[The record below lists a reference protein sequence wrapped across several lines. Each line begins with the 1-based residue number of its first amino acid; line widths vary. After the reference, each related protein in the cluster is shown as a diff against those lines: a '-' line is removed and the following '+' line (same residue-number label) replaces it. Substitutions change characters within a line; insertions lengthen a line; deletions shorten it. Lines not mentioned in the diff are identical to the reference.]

1 MTKQE
6 FIQYVESFKK
16 KPGEYTLDEL
26 YEIGVAHKKLL
37 GRDKNWD
44 ELASIVGTEYTG
56 EQYRKIV
63 VRRQDRDG
71 TLMKNVN
78 VLSNKTVTDI
88 TEEEVVNKTEEL
100 FKLHQRVR
108 DERNAYN
115 RKLRDDSRIDALKDA
130 IKGTV
135 GKLQSLPKVSYPTMS
150 KAFNKEAIL
159 LFSDLHLGVE
169 LDEWYNTFNSEI
181 AEARVMKLVD
191 DAIQYCRSN
200 NVKKLNFIN
209 LGDLV
214 HGLIHVSARLE
225 EQFGVIEQVMVA
237 SEIIS
242 KALNK
247 LQEAAPEIAYRSCT
261 DNHSRTVANKSE
273 AIEKDNF
280 NRLVDWFLQERL
292 KNTNIKFVNDNL
304 SKDLGKFTLENG
316 KKVMF
321 SHGHLD
327 TVNQVFQNWA
337 GGTGEVVDFIFLG
350 HFHNEK
356 LKSFQKTRVYINGS
370 IVGPDQ
376 YANTKRLYTPP
387 SQILLVFDNDNII
400 NYSINLDIREVKQ

>member
-1 MTKQE
+1 MTKKE
-6 FIQYVESFKK
+6 FVEYVGSFNK
-16 KPGEYTLDEL
+16 KPGKYTEDEI
-26 YEIGVAHKKLL
+26 YKIGVAHKKLIR
-37 GRDKNWD
+37 GEKNWED
-44 ELASIVGTEYTG
+44 LAKVLSLDITG
-56 EQYRKIV
+56 EQYRKLIV
-63 VRRQDRDG
+63 RKQLRDG
-71 TLMKNVN
+71 TLPKNTRVI
-78 VLSNKTVTDI
+78 STRTIEDI
-88 TEEEVVNKTEEL
+88 TEEDVIQRTKQLFIQQQKT
-100 FKLHQRVR
+100 R
-108 DERNAYN
+108 DERNALG
-115 RKLRDDSRIDALKDA
+115 RTMRDESRIDSLKDA
-130 IKGTV
+130 IRGTV
-135 GKLQSLPKVSYPTMS
+135 GKLQSLPKISYPTMS

-169 LDEWYNTFNSEI
+169 LDEWYNTFNSKI

-191 DAIQYCRSN
+191 DAIQYCKDN

-214 HGLIHVSARLE
+214 HGLIHVSARIE
-225 EQFGVIEQVMVA
+225 EQFGVIEQVMMA

-247 LQEAAPEIAYRSCT
+247 LQEAAPEIIYRSCT

-292 KNTNIKFVNDNL
+292 KNTKIKFVNDNL
-304 SKDLGKFTLENG
+304 SEDLGKFTLENG

-327 TVNQVFQNWA
+327 TVNQVFQNWV

-356 LKSFQKTRVYINGS
+356 VKSFQKTRVYVNGS
-370 IVGPDQ
+370 IVGPEQ
-376 YANTKRLYTPP
+376 YANGRRLYTPP
-387 SQILLVFDNDNII
+387 SQTLLVFDNDNIV
-400 NYSINLDIREVKQ
+400 NYSINLDIRKV

>member
-6 FIQYVESFKK
+6 FIEYVASFNK

-26 YEIGVAHKKLL
+26 YQIGVAHKKLL

-88 TEEEVVNKTEEL
+88 TEEEVVNKTETL

-115 RKLRDDSRIDALKDA
+115 RKLRDDSRIDSLKDA
-130 IKGTV
+130 IKETV
-135 GKLQSLPKVSYPTMS
+135 NKLKELPHVTYEAQKTNA
-150 KAFNKEAIL
+150 KKEAVL

-169 LDEWYNTFNSEI
+169 VDDWYNTFNSKI

-191 DAIQYCRSN
+191 DTIKYCKDN

-214 HGLIHVSARLE
+214 HGLIHVSARVE

-247 LQEAAPEIAYRSCT
+247 LQEAAPEIIYRSCT
-261 DNHSRTVANKSE
+261 DNHSRTIANKSE

-280 NRLVDWFLQERL
+280 GRLVDWFLQERL
-292 KNTNIKFVNDNL
+292 KNTKIKFVNDNL
-304 SKDLGKFTLENG
+304 NEDLGKFTLENG
-316 KKVMF
+316 KVVMF

-356 LKSFQKTRVYINGS
+356 MKSFQKTRVYINGS
-370 IVGPDQ
+370 IVGPEQ
-376 YANTKRLYTPP
+376 YANGRRLYTPP
-387 SQILLVFDNDNII
+387 SQTLLVFDNDNIV
-400 NYSINLDIREVKQ
+400 NYSINLDIRKA

>member
-6 FIQYVESFKK
+6 FIKYVGSFNK
-16 KPGEYTLDEL
+16 KPGNYTMDEL
-26 YEIGVAHKKLL
+26 YQIGVAHKKLI

-78 VLSNKTVTDI
+78 VLSDKTVTDI
-88 TEEEVVNKTEEL
+88 NDEDIVNKTEQL

-108 DERNAYN
+108 DERTAYN
-115 RKLRDDSRIDALKDA
+115 RKLRDDSRIDSLKDA

-135 GKLQSLPKVSYPTMS
+135 SKLQSLPKVSYPTMS

-159 LFSDLHLGVE
+159 MFSDLHIGVE
-169 LDEWYNTFNSEI
+169 VDDWYNTFNSSI

-191 DAIQYCRSN
+191 DTIKYCKDN

-214 HGLIHVSARLE
+214 HGLIHVSARIE
-225 EQFGVIEQVMVA
+225 EQFGVIDQVMVA

-247 LQEAAPEIAYRSCT
+247 LQEAAPEIVYRSCT

-280 NRLVDWFLQERL
+280 GRLVDWFLQERL
-292 KNTNIKFVNDNL
+292 KNTKIKFVNDNL
-304 SKDLGKFTLENG
+304 NEDLGKFTLENG
-316 KKVMF
+316 KVVMF

-327 TVNQVFQNWA
+327 TVNQVFQNWV
-337 GGTGEVVDFIFLG
+337 GGVGEHVDLMLLG
-350 HFHNEK
+350 HYHNEK
-356 LKSFQKTRVYINGS
+356 LKSFQRTRVYINGS

-376 YANTKRLYTPP
+376 YANSKRLYSNP

-400 NYSINLDIREVKQ
+400 NYSINLDIRKI